1 MDADK
6 LIQGRFLKAADFD
19 GKPWTSPPIA
29 NVKLE
34 KLEGN
39 TGPRVRGVLYF
50 EAFEKGWVVNRTNL
64 ECLKAM
70 FGRETDNWTGKR
82 VTLHPVVWSGED
94 LAIRVKG
101 SPDIE
106 RQIQVEVKL
115 PRKKPFTMALQK
127 TGGAGGGTTRAA
139 AARPASTGA
148 SASRPTGAPASPPPN
163 APGDEPGPSE
173 DQLQADEQRAEQEQI
188 DF

>member
-19 GKPWTSPPIA
+19 GKPWTTPPIA
-29 NVKLE
+29 SVKLE

-50 EAFEKGWVVNRTNL
+50 ESFEKGWVVNRTNL

-70 FGRETDNWTGKR
+70 FGRETDDWIGKR

-106 RQIQVEVKL
+106 RPVTVEVKL
-115 PRKKPFTMALQK
+115 PRKKPFTMQMQK
-127 TGGAGGGTTRAA
+127 IDGRPKAGAAAKPPTSKPASGDTGEAGREPTDEELAGS
-139 AARPASTGA
+139 AARPLDDV
-148 SASRPTGAPASPPPN
+148 N
-163 APGDEPGPSE
+163 
-173 DQLQADEQRAEQEQI
+173 
-188 DF
+188 F

>member
-1 MDADK
+1 MHADK

-19 GKPWTSPPIA
+19 GKPWTSPPVA

-39 TGPRVRGVLYF
+39 TGARIRGVLYF
-50 EAFEKGWVVNRTNL
+50 EGFDKGWVLNRTNL

-70 FGRETDNWTGKR
+70 FGHETDNWIGRR

-106 RQIQVEVKL
+106 RPIQVEVKL
-115 PRKKPFTMALQK
+115 PRKKPFVMQLQK
-127 TGGAGGGTTRAA
+127 VGGAGGKPAQKTAANGKAA
-139 AARPASTGA
+139 APDGVERE
-148 SASRPTGAPASPPPN
+148 PTEEEIAAGEAKAK
-163 APGDEPGPSE
+163 EE
-173 DQLQADEQRAEQEQI
+173 DVQ
-188 DF
+188 F